1 MKTLHLLSLIIN
13 ILFYSLF
20 GIGILFFVL
29 LICIFLGYELGIQTT
44 IVFSDKNK
52 LPMYLFLT
60 SILIFY
66 ASYVYSLFL
75 FKKNIDSFI
84 KLQLFTNQ
92 VIRNFK
98 VMGIIYLAGYLISVM
113 SKSILPFYF
122 NDLKGYIGVDYN
134 ENSLTNLF
142 NFLLN
147 GLIIGLFFLVL
158 SKVFQIAK
166 IQKEE
171 NTELKQENELT
182 I

>member
-20 GIGILFFVL
+20 GIGILSFAL
-29 LICIFLGYELGIQTT
+29 LIFIFLGYELGIQTT
-44 IVFSDKNK
+44 FVFSDKNK
-52 LPMYLFLT
+52 LPMYLFLL
-60 SILIFY
+60 SLFIFY

-98 VMGIIYLAGYLISVM
+98 VMGIIYLAGYLISIL

-122 NDLKGYIGVDYN
+122 NDLEGYVGVDYN

-142 NFLLN
+142 DFPLN

-158 SKVFQIAK
+158 SQVFQIAK
-166 IQKEE
+166 FQKEE
-171 NTELKQENELT
+171 NIELKQENDLT